1 MATEREQKAKDLA
14 LGVDIAAMELIEAR
28 LDSARA
34 QSRVARAQAAHSD
47 ALEKLRVFAAST
59 PAPEPTR

>member
-14 LGVDIAAMELIEAR
+14 IDIAVAAMELIEAR

-34 QSRVARAQAAHSD
+34 QSRVARAEVAHS
-47 ALEKLRVFAAST
+47 AAIEELRVFAAST
-59 PAPEPTR
+59 PAQEPTR